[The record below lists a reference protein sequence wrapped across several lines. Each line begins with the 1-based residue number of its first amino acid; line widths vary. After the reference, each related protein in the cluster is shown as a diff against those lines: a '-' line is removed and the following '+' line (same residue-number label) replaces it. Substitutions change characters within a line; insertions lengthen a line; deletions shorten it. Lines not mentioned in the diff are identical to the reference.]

1 MPLSDTSLRNLKPQ
15 TSPYKKFDSNGLFV
29 QVMPN
34 GSKLWRCNVTVLGKR
49 KTVALGQ
56 YPDVPLADARK
67 KRDDA
72 RQLAAKD
79 LDPVKERREIREEAI
94 ASATNTFGA
103 VAADFLAKLEKEG
116 REAPTITKNTWLL
129 TKVVGGL
136 GKMPVKEIR
145 PRDVLRV
152 LKAVEDTGRVNTAIE
167 ARAAIGRVFRFAIA
181 SELCDTD
188 PTYALRGALLTHTP
202 DSHPALTDPKA
213 VGGLVRSIKEYDA
226 GHYTT
231 KALLLAQMY
240 CFTRPSETRTM
251 MWSELDLDRK
261 VWTVPAEKA
270 KMRRLLDVPLT
281 TQMLALIESMRPWTG
296 HTDVVFGSIM
306 SGKKFQ
312 SENTMN
318 STLRR
323 MGFSKEEHTAHGFR
337 STAST
342 ILNESKLFRGEVIEA
357 QLAHKDKDA
366 VRAIYNRAEYWDE
379 RVPMMQWYADHLDS
393 LGATR

>member
-1 MPLSDTSLRNLKPQ
+1 MPLSDTALRNLKPQ
-15 TSPYKKFDSNGLFV
+15 DKLYKKFDSNGLFI

-34 GSKLWRCNVTVLGKR
+34 GSKLWRCNVTILGKR
-49 KTVALGQ
+49 KTIALGS

-67 KRDDA
+67 RRDDT
-72 RQLAAKD
+72 RQLAAKN
-79 LDPVKERREIREEAI
+79 LDPVKERKAEREVAM
-94 ASATNTFGA
+94 AAVANTFES
-103 VAADFLAKLEKEG
+103 VANDFITKLVREG
-116 REAPTITKNTWLL
+116 REQPTITKNTWLL
-129 TKVVGGL
+129 TVIAGPL
-136 GKMPVKEIR
+136 AKMAISEIR
-145 PRDVLRV
+145 PRDVLKV

-188 PTYALRGALLTHTP
+188 PTYALRGALLSHTP
-202 DSHPALTDPKA
+202 ESHPALTDPVA
-213 VGGLVRSIKEYDA
+213 VGGLVRAIKAYSA

-240 CFTRPSETRTM
+240 AFARPSETRSM
-251 MWSELDLDRK
+251 LWSELDMERK
-261 VWTVPAEKA
+261 VWTIPAHKT
-270 KMRRLLDVPLT
+270 KMKRLLDVPLSR
-281 TQMLALIESMRPWTG
+281 QMVDLIESMRPLTG
-296 HTDVVFGSIM
+296 HQEVVFRSIV
-306 SGKKFQ
+306 SGKKYQ

-323 MGFSKEEHTAHGFR
+323 LGFAHEEHTAHGFR

-342 ILNESKLFRGEVIEA
+342 LLNESRQFRGEVIEA

-379 RVPMMQWYADHLDS
+379 RVPMMQWYADHLDA
-393 LGATR
+393 LGEAR